1 MILIEPKVELL
12 KEDNFYSHVANCAR
26 VCYASNNNSNI
37 SDEQFCK
44 NVLIANNH
52 LSMFRH
58 ATIYCKYNK
67 NDWNRYTVD
76 TFHLAQNINVID
88 IGDLYVIMNGQSYLE
103 FKRNNVAE
111 NLKIDSHIIKDLPN
125 ELKEYKRFTFKVIT
139 QISTS
144 RELNRVS
151 PNNIAERSTRYCNY
165 SKDKFGNQIT
175 ICKPHFYNNL
185 SHDER
190 EAFDNRLKEDEYAYI
205 KRIQR
210 GWKPEDARE
219 LLPLCTAT
227 EVAYTY
233 SVKEWRQ
240 ILDLR
245 YYGTTGKPH
254 PNAKII
260 ATYIKDILFSL
271 GYNCVNDSLM
281 IELIFDTIN
290 FWSNDIFRTKKGTP
304 IVFIK
309 GEGYYTLSDPNDI
322 DSDPDRKL
330 QSKYIKIIKD
340 FK

>member
-88 IGDLYVIMNGQSYLE
+88 LEDLYVIMNGQSYLE
-103 FKRNNVAE
+103 FKRNNIAE

-125 ELKEYKRFTFKVIT
+125 ELNEYKRFTFKVTT

-165 SKDKFGNQIT
+165 SKDKFDNQIC
-175 ICKPHFYNNL
+175 ICKPYYYDNL
-185 SHDER
+185 EIADQL
-190 EAFDNRLKEDEYAYI
+190 AFINRMSEYEGNYLN
-205 KRIQR
+205 RISR
-210 GWKPEDARE
+210 RWKPEDARE
-219 LLPLCTAT
+219 FLPLCTAT
-227 EVAYTY
+227 EVVYTY
-233 SVKEWRQ
+233 NVREWRR
-240 ILDLR
+240 IIDLR

-260 ATYIKDILFSL
+260 AGMIRDQLIYL
-271 GYNCVNDSLM
+271 GY
-281 IELIFDTIN
+281 
-290 FWSNDIFRTKKGTP
+290 K
-304 IVFIK
+304 
-309 GEGYYTLSDPNDI
+309 
-322 DSDPDRKL
+322 
-330 QSKYIKIIKD
+330 
-340 FK
+340 FKN

>member
-26 VCYASNNNSNI
+26 VCYASNNNSNV

-44 NVLIANNH
+44 NILIANNH

-58 ATIYCKYNK
+58 STIYCKYDR

-88 IGDLYVIMNGQSYLE
+88 LGDLYVIMNGQSYLE

-125 ELKEYKRFTFKVIT
+125 ELNEYKRFTFKVIT

-165 SKDKFGNQIT
+165 SKDKFGNQIC
-175 ICKPHFYNNL
+175 ICKPYYYDNL
-185 SHDER
+185 EIADQL
-190 EAFDNRLKEDEYAYI
+190 AFINRMSEYEGNYLN
-205 KRIQR
+205 RISR

-219 LLPLCTAT
+219 FLPLCTAT
-227 EVAYTY
+227 EVVYTY
-233 SVKEWRQ
+233 NVREWRH
-240 ILDLR
+240 IIDLR
-245 YYGTTGKPH
+245 YYGITGKSH

-260 ATYIKDILFSL
+260 VGMIRDQLIYL
-271 GYNCVNDSLM
+271 GYK
-281 IELIFDTIN
+281 F
-290 FWSNDIFRTKKGTP
+290 
-304 IVFIK
+304 
-309 GEGYYTLSDPNDI
+309 
-322 DSDPDRKL
+322 
-330 QSKYIKIIKD
+330 KD
-340 FK
+340 

>member
-12 KEDNFYSHVANCAR
+12 KEDDFYSHVANCAR

-44 NVLIANNH
+44 NILIANNH

-67 NDWNRYTVD
+67 NDWNRYTVN

-88 IGDLYVIMNGQSYLE
+88 LEDLYVIMNGQSYLE
-103 FKRNNVAE
+103 FKRNNIAE

-125 ELKEYKRFTFKVIT
+125 ELNEYKRFTFKVTT

-165 SKDKFGNQIT
+165 SKDKFDNQIC
-175 ICKPHFYNNL
+175 ICKPYYYDNL
-185 SHDER
+185 EIADQL
-190 EAFDNRLKEDEYAYI
+190 AFINRMSEYEGNYLN
-205 KRIQR
+205 RISR

-219 LLPLCTAT
+219 FLPLCTAT
-227 EVAYTY
+227 EVIYTY
-233 SVKEWRQ
+233 TVKEWRH
-240 ILDLR
+240 IIDLR

-260 ATYIKDILFSL
+260 AGLIRDQLIYL
-271 GYNCVNDSLM
+271 GYK
-281 IELIFDTIN
+281 
-290 FWSNDIFRTKKGTP
+290 FR
-304 IVFIK
+304 
-309 GEGYYTLSDPNDI
+309 D
-322 DSDPDRKL
+322 
-330 QSKYIKIIKD
+330 
-340 FK
+340 

>member
-44 NVLIANNH
+44 NILIANNH

-76 TFHLAQNINVID
+76 TFRLAQNINVID

-103 FKRNNVAE
+103 FKKNNIAE

-125 ELKEYKRFTFKVIT
+125 ELKEYKRFAFKVIT

-165 SKDKFGNQIT
+165 SKDKFDNQIC
-175 ICKPHFYNNL
+175 ICKPYYYDNL
-185 SHDER
+185 EIADQL
-190 EAFDNRLKEDEYAYI
+190 AFINRMSEYESNYLN
-205 KRIQR
+205 RINR
-210 GWKPEDARE
+210 GWSPEDARE
-219 LLPLCTAT
+219 FLPLCTAT
-227 EVAYTY
+227 EVIYTY
-233 SVKEWRQ
+233 TVKEWRH
-240 ILDLR
+240 IIDLR

-260 ATYIKDILFSL
+260 AGLIRNQLIYL
-271 GYNCVNDSLM
+271 GYK
-281 IELIFDTIN
+281 
-290 FWSNDIFRTKKGTP
+290 FR
-304 IVFIK
+304 
-309 GEGYYTLSDPNDI
+309 D
-322 DSDPDRKL
+322 
-330 QSKYIKIIKD
+330 
-340 FK
+340 

>member
-26 VCYASNNNSNI
+26 VCYASNNNSNV

-58 ATIYCKYNK
+58 STIYCKYDR

-88 IGDLYVIMNGQSYLE
+88 LGDLYVIMNGQSYLE

-125 ELKEYKRFTFKVIT
+125 ELNEYKRFTFKVIT

-165 SKDKFGNQIT
+165 SKDKFGNQIC
-175 ICKPHFYNNL
+175 ICKPYYYDNL
-185 SHDER
+185 EIADQL
-190 EAFDNRLKEDEYAYI
+190 AFINRMSEYEGNYLN
-205 KRIQR
+205 RISR

-219 LLPLCTAT
+219 FLPLCTAT
-227 EVAYTY
+227 EVVYTY
-233 SVKEWRQ
+233 NVREWRH
-240 ILDLR
+240 IIDLR
-245 YYGTTGKPH
+245 YYEITGKSH

-260 ATYIKDILFSL
+260 VGMIRDQLIYL
-271 GYNCVNDSLM
+271 GYK
-281 IELIFDTIN
+281 F
-290 FWSNDIFRTKKGTP
+290 
-304 IVFIK
+304 
-309 GEGYYTLSDPNDI
+309 
-322 DSDPDRKL
+322 
-330 QSKYIKIIKD
+330 KD
-340 FK
+340 

>member
-12 KEDNFYSHVANCAR
+12 KEDDFYSHVANCAR

-67 NDWNRYTVD
+67 NDWNRYTVG

-103 FKRNNVAE
+103 FKRNNIAE
-111 NLKIDSHIIKDLPN
+111 ILKIDSHIIKDLPN
-125 ELKEYKRFTFKVIT
+125 ELNEYKRFTFKVIT

-165 SKDKFGNQIT
+165 SKDKFNNQIC
-175 ICKPHFYNNL
+175 ICKPYYYDNL
-185 SHDER
+185 EIADQL
-190 EAFDNRLKEDEYAYI
+190 AFINRMSEYEGNYLN
-205 KRIQR
+205 RISR

-219 LLPLCTAT
+219 FLPLCTAT
-227 EVAYTY
+227 EVVYTY
-233 SVKEWRQ
+233 NVREWRH
-240 ILDLR
+240 IIDFR
-245 YYGTTGKPH
+245 YYGITGKPH

-260 ATYIKDILFSL
+260 VGMIRDQLIYL
-271 GYNCVNDSLM
+271 GYK
-281 IELIFDTIN
+281 F
-290 FWSNDIFRTKKGTP
+290 
-304 IVFIK
+304 
-309 GEGYYTLSDPNDI
+309 
-322 DSDPDRKL
+322 
-330 QSKYIKIIKD
+330 KD
-340 FK
+340 

>member
-12 KEDNFYSHVANCAR
+12 KENDFYSHVANCAR

-88 IGDLYVIMNGQSYLE
+88 LEDLYVIMNGQSYLE
-103 FKRNNVAE
+103 FKRNNIAE

-125 ELKEYKRFTFKVIT
+125 ELNEYKRFTFKVTT

-165 SKDKFGNQIT
+165 SKDKFDNQIC
-175 ICKPHFYNNL
+175 ICKPYYYDNL
-185 SHDER
+185 EIADQL
-190 EAFDNRLKEDEYAYI
+190 AFINRMSEYEGNYLN
-205 KRIQR
+205 RISR

-219 LLPLCTAT
+219 FLPLCTAT
-227 EVAYTY
+227 EVVYTY
-233 SVKEWRQ
+233 NVREWRH
-240 ILDLR
+240 IIDLR

-260 ATYIKDILFSL
+260 AGMIRDQLIYL
-271 GYNCVNDSLM
+271 GYK
-281 IELIFDTIN
+281 F
-290 FWSNDIFRTKKGTP
+290 
-304 IVFIK
+304 
-309 GEGYYTLSDPNDI
+309 
-322 DSDPDRKL
+322 
-330 QSKYIKIIKD
+330 KD
-340 FK
+340 

>member
-26 VCYASNNNSNI
+26 VCYASNNNSNV

-58 ATIYCKYNK
+58 STIYCKYDR

-88 IGDLYVIMNGQSYLE
+88 LGDLYVIMNGQSYLE

-125 ELKEYKRFTFKVIT
+125 ELNEYKRFTFKVIT

-165 SKDKFGNQIT
+165 SKDKFGNQIC
-175 ICKPHFYNNL
+175 ICKPYYYDNL
-185 SHDER
+185 EIADQLT
-190 EAFDNRLKEDEYAYI
+190 FINRMSEYEGNYLN
-205 KRIQR
+205 RISR

-219 LLPLCTAT
+219 FLPLCTAT
-227 EVAYTY
+227 EVVYTY
-233 SVKEWRQ
+233 NVREWRR
-240 ILDLR
+240 IIDLR
-245 YYGTTGKPH
+245 YYGTTGKSH

-260 ATYIKDILFSL
+260 AGMIRNQLIYL
-271 GYNCVNDSLM
+271 GYK
-281 IELIFDTIN
+281 F
-290 FWSNDIFRTKKGTP
+290 
-304 IVFIK
+304 
-309 GEGYYTLSDPNDI
+309 
-322 DSDPDRKL
+322 
-330 QSKYIKIIKD
+330 KD
-340 FK
+340 

>member
-44 NVLIANNH
+44 NILIANNH

-88 IGDLYVIMNGQSYLE
+88 LGDLYVIMNGQSYLE
-103 FKRNNVAE
+103 FKRNNIAE
-111 NLKIDSHIIKDLPN
+111 NLKIDNHIVKDLPN
-125 ELKEYKRFTFKVIT
+125 ELNEYKRLTFKVTT

-165 SKDKFGNQIT
+165 SKDKFDNQICV
-175 ICKPHFYNNL
+175 CKPYYYDNL
-185 SHDER
+185 EIADQL
-190 EAFDNRLKEDEYAYI
+190 AFVNRMSEYEGNYLN
-205 KRIQR
+205 RINR

-219 LLPLCTAT
+219 FLPLCTAT
-227 EVAYTY
+227 EVIYTY
-233 SVKEWRQ
+233 NVKEWRH
-240 ILDLR
+240 IIDLR
-245 YYGTTGKPH
+245 YYGITGKPH

-260 ATYIKDILFSL
+260 AGLIRDRLIYL
-271 GYNCVNDSLM
+271 GYK
-281 IELIFDTIN
+281 
-290 FWSNDIFRTKKGTP
+290 FR
-304 IVFIK
+304 
-309 GEGYYTLSDPNDI
+309 D
-322 DSDPDRKL
+322 
-330 QSKYIKIIKD
+330 
-340 FK
+340 

>member
-26 VCYASNNNSNI
+26 VCYASNNNSNV

-58 ATIYCKYNK
+58 STIYCKYDR

-88 IGDLYVIMNGQSYLE
+88 LGDLYVIMNGQSYLE

-125 ELKEYKRFTFKVIT
+125 ELNEYKRFTFKVIT

-165 SKDKFGNQIT
+165 SKDKFGNQIC
-175 ICKPHFYNNL
+175 ICKPYYYDNL
-185 SHDER
+185 EIADQL
-190 EAFDNRLKEDEYAYI
+190 AFINRMSEYEGNYLN
-205 KRIQR
+205 RISK

-219 LLPLCTAT
+219 FLPLCTAT
-227 EVAYTY
+227 EVVYTY
-233 SVKEWRQ
+233 NVREWRR
-240 ILDLR
+240 IIDLR

-260 ATYIKDILFSL
+260 AGMIRDQLIYL
-271 GYNCVNDSLM
+271 GYK
-281 IELIFDTIN
+281 F
-290 FWSNDIFRTKKGTP
+290 
-304 IVFIK
+304 
-309 GEGYYTLSDPNDI
+309 
-322 DSDPDRKL
+322 
-330 QSKYIKIIKD
+330 KD
-340 FK
+340 

>member
-12 KEDNFYSHVANCAR
+12 KEDDFYSHVANCAR

-67 NDWNRYTVD
+67 NDWNRYTVN

-88 IGDLYVIMNGQSYLE
+88 LEDLYVIMNGQSYLE
-103 FKRNNVAE
+103 FKRNNIAE

-125 ELKEYKRFTFKVIT
+125 ELNEYKRFTFKVTT

-165 SKDKFGNQIT
+165 SKDKFDNQIC
-175 ICKPHFYNNL
+175 ICKPYYYDNL
-185 SHDER
+185 EIADQL
-190 EAFDNRLKEDEYAYI
+190 AFINRMSEYEGNYLN
-205 KRIQR
+205 RISR

-219 LLPLCTAT
+219 FLPLCTAT
-227 EVAYTY
+227 EVIYTY
-233 SVKEWRQ
+233 TVKEWRH
-240 ILDLR
+240 IIDLR

-260 ATYIKDILFSL
+260 AGLIRDQLIYL
-271 GYNCVNDSLM
+271 GYK
-281 IELIFDTIN
+281 
-290 FWSNDIFRTKKGTP
+290 FR
-304 IVFIK
+304 
-309 GEGYYTLSDPNDI
+309 D
-322 DSDPDRKL
+322 
-330 QSKYIKIIKD
+330 
-340 FK
+340 

>member
-26 VCYASNNNSNI
+26 VCYASNNNSNV

-58 ATIYCKYNK
+58 STIYCKYDR

-88 IGDLYVIMNGQSYLE
+88 LGDLYVIMNGQSYLE

-125 ELKEYKRFTFKVIT
+125 ELNEYKRFTFKVIT

-165 SKDKFGNQIT
+165 SKDKFGNQIC
-175 ICKPHFYNNL
+175 ICKPYYYDNL
-185 SHDER
+185 EIADQLT
-190 EAFDNRLKEDEYAYI
+190 FINRMSEYEGNYLN
-205 KRIQR
+205 RISR

-219 LLPLCTAT
+219 FLPLCTAT
-227 EVAYTY
+227 EVVYTY
-233 SVKEWRQ
+233 NVREWRH
-240 ILDLR
+240 IIDLR
-245 YYGTTGKPH
+245 YYGITGKSH

-260 ATYIKDILFSL
+260 VGMIRDQLIYL
-271 GYNCVNDSLM
+271 GYK
-281 IELIFDTIN
+281 F
-290 FWSNDIFRTKKGTP
+290 
-304 IVFIK
+304 
-309 GEGYYTLSDPNDI
+309 
-322 DSDPDRKL
+322 
-330 QSKYIKIIKD
+330 KD
-340 FK
+340 

>member
-12 KEDNFYSHVANCAR
+12 KEDDFYSHVANCAR

-88 IGDLYVIMNGQSYLE
+88 LEDLYVIMNGQSYLE
-103 FKRNNVAE
+103 FKRNNIAE

-125 ELKEYKRFTFKVIT
+125 ELNEYKRFTFKVTT

-165 SKDKFGNQIT
+165 SKDKFDNQIC
-175 ICKPHFYNNL
+175 ICKPYYYDNL
-185 SHDER
+185 EIADQL
-190 EAFDNRLKEDEYAYI
+190 AFINRMSEYEGNYLN
-205 KRIQR
+205 RISR

-219 LLPLCTAT
+219 FLPLCTAT
-227 EVAYTY
+227 EVVYTY
-233 SVKEWRQ
+233 NIKEWRH
-240 ILDLR
+240 IIDLR

-260 ATYIKDILFSL
+260 AGMIRDQLIYL
-271 GYNCVNDSLM
+271 GYK
-281 IELIFDTIN
+281 F
-290 FWSNDIFRTKKGTP
+290 
-304 IVFIK
+304 
-309 GEGYYTLSDPNDI
+309 
-322 DSDPDRKL
+322 
-330 QSKYIKIIKD
+330 KD
-340 FK
+340 

>member
-12 KEDNFYSHVANCAR
+12 KEDDFYSHVANCAR

-88 IGDLYVIMNGQSYLE
+88 LEDLYVIMDGQSYLE
-103 FKRNNVAE
+103 FKRNNIAE

-125 ELKEYKRFTFKVIT
+125 ELNEYKRFTFKVTT

-165 SKDKFGNQIT
+165 SKDKFDNQIC
-175 ICKPHFYNNL
+175 ICKPYYYDNL
-185 SHDER
+185 EIADQL
-190 EAFDNRLKEDEYAYI
+190 AFINRMSEYEGNYLN
-205 KRIQR
+205 RISR

-219 LLPLCTAT
+219 FLPLCTAT
-227 EVAYTY
+227 EVIYTY
-233 SVKEWRQ
+233 NVREWRH
-240 ILDLR
+240 IIDLR

-260 ATYIKDILFSL
+260 ADIIRDQLIYL
-271 GYNCVNDSLM
+271 GYK
-281 IELIFDTIN
+281 
-290 FWSNDIFRTKKGTP
+290 FR
-304 IVFIK
+304 
-309 GEGYYTLSDPNDI
+309 D
-322 DSDPDRKL
+322 
-330 QSKYIKIIKD
+330 
-340 FK
+340 

>member
-103 FKRNNVAE
+103 FKRNNIAE

-165 SKDKFGNQIT
+165 SKDKFDNQIC
-175 ICKPHFYNNL
+175 ICKPYYYDNL
-185 SHDER
+185 EIADQL
-190 EAFDNRLKEDEYAYI
+190 AFINRMSEYEGNYLN
-205 KRIQR
+205 RISR

-219 LLPLCTAT
+219 FLPLCTAT
-227 EVAYTY
+227 EVVYTY
-233 SVKEWRQ
+233 NIKEWRR
-240 ILDLR
+240 IIDLR

-260 ATYIKDILFSL
+260 AGMIRDQLIYL
-271 GYNCVNDSLM
+271 GYK
-281 IELIFDTIN
+281 
-290 FWSNDIFRTKKGTP
+290 FR
-304 IVFIK
+304 
-309 GEGYYTLSDPNDI
+309 D
-322 DSDPDRKL
+322 
-330 QSKYIKIIKD
+330 
-340 FK
+340 

>member
-26 VCYASNNNSNI
+26 VCYASNNNSNV

-58 ATIYCKYNK
+58 STIYCKYDR

-88 IGDLYVIMNGQSYLE
+88 LEDLYVIMNGQSYLE

-125 ELKEYKRFTFKVIT
+125 ELNEYKRFTFKVIT

-165 SKDKFGNQIT
+165 SKDKFGNQIC
-175 ICKPHFYNNL
+175 ICKPYYYDNL
-185 SHDER
+185 EIADQL
-190 EAFDNRLKEDEYAYI
+190 AFINRMSEYEGNYLN
-205 KRIQR
+205 RISR

-219 LLPLCTAT
+219 FLPLCTAT
-227 EVAYTY
+227 EVVYTY
-233 SVKEWRQ
+233 NVREWRH
-240 ILDLR
+240 IIDLR
-245 YYGTTGKPH
+245 YYGITGKPH

-260 ATYIKDILFSL
+260 VGMIRDQLIYL
-271 GYNCVNDSLM
+271 GYK
-281 IELIFDTIN
+281 F
-290 FWSNDIFRTKKGTP
+290 
-304 IVFIK
+304 
-309 GEGYYTLSDPNDI
+309 
-322 DSDPDRKL
+322 
-330 QSKYIKIIKD
+330 KD
-340 FK
+340 

>member
-76 TFHLAQNINVID
+76 TFHLTQNINVID

-103 FKRNNVAE
+103 FKRNNIAE

-125 ELKEYKRFTFKVIT
+125 ELNEYKRFTFKVIT

-165 SKDKFGNQIT
+165 SKDKFGNQIC
-175 ICKPHFYNNL
+175 ICKPYYYDNL
-185 SHDER
+185 EIADQL
-190 EAFDNRLKEDEYAYI
+190 AFINRMSEYEGNYLN
-205 KRIQR
+205 RISR
-210 GWKPEDARE
+210 RWKPEDARE
-219 LLPLCTAT
+219 FLPLCTAT
-227 EVAYTY
+227 EVVYTY
-233 SVKEWRQ
+233 NVREWRH
-240 ILDLR
+240 IIDLR

-260 ATYIKDILFSL
+260 AGMIRDQLIYL
-271 GYNCVNDSLM
+271 GYK
-281 IELIFDTIN
+281 F
-290 FWSNDIFRTKKGTP
+290 
-304 IVFIK
+304 
-309 GEGYYTLSDPNDI
+309 
-322 DSDPDRKL
+322 
-330 QSKYIKIIKD
+330 KD
-340 FK
+340 

>member
-103 FKRNNVAE
+103 FKRNNIAE
-111 NLKIDSHIIKDLPN
+111 TLKIDSHIIKDLPN
-125 ELKEYKRFTFKVIT
+125 ELNEYKRFTFKVIT

-165 SKDKFGNQIT
+165 SKDKFGNQIC
-175 ICKPHFYNNL
+175 ICKPYYYDNL
-185 SHDER
+185 EIADQL
-190 EAFDNRLKEDEYAYI
+190 AFINRMSEYEGNYLN
-205 KRIQR
+205 RISR

-219 LLPLCTAT
+219 FLPLCTAT
-227 EVAYTY
+227 EVVYTY
-233 SVKEWRQ
+233 NVREWRH
-240 ILDLR
+240 IIDLR
-245 YYGTTGKPH
+245 YYGITGKPH

-260 ATYIKDILFSL
+260 VDMIRDQLIYL
-271 GYNCVNDSLM
+271 GY
-281 IELIFDTIN
+281 
-290 FWSNDIFRTKKGTP
+290 K
-304 IVFIK
+304 
-309 GEGYYTLSDPNDI
+309 
-322 DSDPDRKL
+322 
-330 QSKYIKIIKD
+330 
-340 FK
+340 FKN

>member
-26 VCYASNNNSNI
+26 VCYASNNNSNV

-58 ATIYCKYNK
+58 STIYCKYDR

-88 IGDLYVIMNGQSYLE
+88 LGDLYIIMNGQSYLE

-125 ELKEYKRFTFKVIT
+125 ELNEYKRFTFKVIT

-165 SKDKFGNQIT
+165 SKDKFGNQIC
-175 ICKPHFYNNL
+175 ICKPYYYDNL
-185 SHDER
+185 EIVDQL
-190 EAFDNRLKEDEYAYI
+190 AFISRMSEYEGNYLNRI
-205 KRIQR
+205 SR

-219 LLPLCTAT
+219 FLPLCTAT
-227 EVAYTY
+227 EVVYTY
-233 SVKEWRQ
+233 NVREWRH
-240 ILDLR
+240 IIDLR
-245 YYGTTGKPH
+245 YYGITGKSH

-260 ATYIKDILFSL
+260 VGMIRDQLIYL
-271 GYNCVNDSLM
+271 GYK
-281 IELIFDTIN
+281 F
-290 FWSNDIFRTKKGTP
+290 
-304 IVFIK
+304 
-309 GEGYYTLSDPNDI
+309 
-322 DSDPDRKL
+322 
-330 QSKYIKIIKD
+330 KD
-340 FK
+340 

>member
-58 ATIYCKYNK
+58 STIYCKYDR

-88 IGDLYVIMNGQSYLE
+88 LGDLYVIMNGQSYLE

-125 ELKEYKRFTFKVIT
+125 ELNEYKRFTFKVIT

-165 SKDKFGNQIT
+165 SKDKFGNQIC
-175 ICKPHFYNNL
+175 ICKPYYYDNL
-185 SHDER
+185 EIADQL
-190 EAFDNRLKEDEYAYI
+190 AFINKMSEYEGNYLNRI
-205 KRIQR
+205 SR

-219 LLPLCTAT
+219 FLPLCTAT
-227 EVAYTY
+227 EVVYTY
-233 SVKEWRQ
+233 NVREWRH
-240 ILDLR
+240 IIDLR
-245 YYGTTGKPH
+245 YYGITGKPH

-260 ATYIKDILFSL
+260 VGMIRDQLIYL
-271 GYNCVNDSLM
+271 GYK
-281 IELIFDTIN
+281 F
-290 FWSNDIFRTKKGTP
+290 
-304 IVFIK
+304 
-309 GEGYYTLSDPNDI
+309 
-322 DSDPDRKL
+322 
-330 QSKYIKIIKD
+330 KD
-340 FK
+340 

>member
-12 KEDNFYSHVANCAR
+12 KEDDFYSHVANCAR

-88 IGDLYVIMNGQSYLE
+88 LEDLYVIMNGQSYLE
-103 FKRNNVAE
+103 FKRNNIAE

-125 ELKEYKRFTFKVIT
+125 ELNEYKRFTFKVTT

-165 SKDKFGNQIT
+165 SKDKFDNQIC
-175 ICKPHFYNNL
+175 ICKPYYYDNL
-185 SHDER
+185 EIADQL
-190 EAFDNRLKEDEYAYI
+190 AFINRMSEYEGNYLNKI
-205 KRIQR
+205 SR

-219 LLPLCTAT
+219 FLPLCTAT
-227 EVAYTY
+227 EVVYTY
-233 SVKEWRQ
+233 NVREWRR
-240 ILDLR
+240 IIDLR

-260 ATYIKDILFSL
+260 AGMIRDQLIYL
-271 GYNCVNDSLM
+271 GYK
-281 IELIFDTIN
+281 F
-290 FWSNDIFRTKKGTP
+290 
-304 IVFIK
+304 
-309 GEGYYTLSDPNDI
+309 
-322 DSDPDRKL
+322 
-330 QSKYIKIIKD
+330 KD
-340 FK
+340 

>member
-103 FKRNNVAE
+103 FKRNNIAE

-165 SKDKFGNQIT
+165 SKDKFDNQIC
-175 ICKPHFYNNL
+175 ICKPYYYDNL
-185 SHDER
+185 EIADQL
-190 EAFDNRLKEDEYAYI
+190 AFINRMSEYEGNYLN
-205 KRIQR
+205 RISR

-219 LLPLCTAT
+219 FLPLCTAT
-227 EVAYTY
+227 EVVYTY
-233 SVKEWRQ
+233 NIKEWRR
-240 ILDLR
+240 IIDLR

-260 ATYIKDILFSL
+260 AGMIRDQLIYL
-271 GYNCVNDSLM
+271 GYK
-281 IELIFDTIN
+281 F
-290 FWSNDIFRTKKGTP
+290 
-304 IVFIK
+304 
-309 GEGYYTLSDPNDI
+309 
-322 DSDPDRKL
+322 
-330 QSKYIKIIKD
+330 KD
-340 FK
+340 

>member
-12 KEDNFYSHVANCAR
+12 KEDDFYSHVANCAR

-88 IGDLYVIMNGQSYLE
+88 LEDLYVIMNGQSYLE
-103 FKRNNVAE
+103 FKRNNIAE

-125 ELKEYKRFTFKVIT
+125 ELNEYKRFTFKVTT

-165 SKDKFGNQIT
+165 SKDKFDNQIC
-175 ICKPHFYNNL
+175 ICKPYYYDNL
-185 SHDER
+185 EIADQL
-190 EAFDNRLKEDEYAYI
+190 AFINRMSEYEGNYLN
-205 KRIQR
+205 RISR

-219 LLPLCTAT
+219 FLPLCTAT
-227 EVAYTY
+227 EVIYTY
-233 SVKEWRQ
+233 NVIEWRH
-240 ILDLR
+240 IIDLR

-260 ATYIKDILFSL
+260 AGMIRDQLIYL
-271 GYNCVNDSLM
+271 GYK
-281 IELIFDTIN
+281 
-290 FWSNDIFRTKKGTP
+290 FR
-304 IVFIK
+304 
-309 GEGYYTLSDPNDI
+309 D
-322 DSDPDRKL
+322 
-330 QSKYIKIIKD
+330 
-340 FK
+340 

>member
-44 NVLIANNH
+44 NILIANNH

-88 IGDLYVIMNGQSYLE
+88 LGDLYVIMNGQSYLE
-103 FKRNNVAE
+103 FKRNNIAE
-111 NLKIDSHIIKDLPN
+111 NLKIDNHIVKDLPN
-125 ELKEYKRFTFKVIT
+125 ELNEYKRLTFKVTT

-165 SKDKFGNQIT
+165 SKDKFDNQIC
-175 ICKPHFYNNL
+175 ICKPYYYDNL
-185 SHDER
+185 EIADQL
-190 EAFDNRLKEDEYAYI
+190 AFINRMSEYEDNYLN
-205 KRIQR
+205 RISR

-219 LLPLCTAT
+219 FLPLCTAT
-227 EVAYTY
+227 EVVYTY
-233 SVKEWRQ
+233 NIKEWRR
-240 ILDLR
+240 IIDLR

-260 ATYIKDILFSL
+260 AGLIRDRLIYL
-271 GYNCVNDSLM
+271 GY
-281 IELIFDTIN
+281 
-290 FWSNDIFRTKKGTP
+290 K
-304 IVFIK
+304 FI
-309 GEGYYTLSDPNDI
+309 D
-322 DSDPDRKL
+322 
-330 QSKYIKIIKD
+330 
-340 FK
+340 